1 MKGLTIG
8 FALTGSYCTFDAVL
22 PELKKLC
29 ATGADVIPILSFNT
43 AKTDTRFIKSND
55 LKKILKDYTGK
66 DAIETIEDAEPIG
79 PRKLLDLLIIAPCT
93 GNTLAKI
100 AAAVTDTPVTMAAK
114 AQLRNEQPV
123 VIAVSTNDGLSA
135 NAKNLG
141 LLLNARHIYFVPFRQ
156 DNYIKKSHSLVA
168 EMGLIIDAAKSA
180 LEGKQLQPIILEGYS
195 S

>member
-1 MKGLTIG
+1 VEGKKIG

-22 PELKKLC
+22 PELKRIC
-29 ATGADVIPILSFNT
+29 ETGADVTPILSYNT
-43 AKTDTRFIKSND
+43 AKTDTRFIKCQD
-55 LKKILKDYTGK
+55 LKNIIRQYTGK

-79 PRKLLDLLIIAPCT
+79 PKKLFELLIIAPCT

-100 AAAVTDTPVTMAAK
+100 AGAVTDTPVTMAAK
-114 AQLRNEQPV
+114 AQLRNERPV
-123 VIAVSTNDGLSA
+123 LIAVSTNDGLSA

-141 LLLNARHIYFVPFRQ
+141 LLLNTRNIYFVPFRQ
-156 DNYIKKSHSLVA
+156 DNYIKKSSSLVA

-180 LEGKQLQPIILEGYS
+180 LSGKQLQPIILEGYS